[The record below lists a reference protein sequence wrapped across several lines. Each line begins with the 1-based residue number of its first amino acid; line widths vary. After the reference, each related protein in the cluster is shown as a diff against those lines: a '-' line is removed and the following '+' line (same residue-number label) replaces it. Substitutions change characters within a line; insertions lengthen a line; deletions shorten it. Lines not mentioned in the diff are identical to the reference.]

1 MCARESDLQDLQPL
15 VLTFDLPVTLVG
27 GVVCD
32 TGSPVIQHVAQVF
45 GVSVSFRTQP
55 KLYCSTCSV
64 RGTQGNTTVVK
75 VTLAFTHDTAPHAA
89 SITDL

>member
-15 VLTFDLPVTLVG
+15 VLTFDLPVTVVG

-32 TGSPVIQHVAQVF
+32 TGSPAIQHVAQVF

-55 KLYCSTCSV
+55 KLFCSTCSV
-64 RGTQGNTTVVK
+64 RGTQGNAPAVK
-75 VTLAFTHDTAPHAA
+75 VRHTFTRDTTPHTA